1 VRVLELPDFPPV
13 VVGASWSGKLSNISK
28 QLLAELE
35 TEAQVQTRRMKAEPA
50 AK

>member
-13 VVGASWSGKLSNISK
+13 IVGASWSGKLSNISR

-35 TEAQVQTRRMKAEPA
+35 TEAQVQIHRMKSRARC
-50 AK
+50 